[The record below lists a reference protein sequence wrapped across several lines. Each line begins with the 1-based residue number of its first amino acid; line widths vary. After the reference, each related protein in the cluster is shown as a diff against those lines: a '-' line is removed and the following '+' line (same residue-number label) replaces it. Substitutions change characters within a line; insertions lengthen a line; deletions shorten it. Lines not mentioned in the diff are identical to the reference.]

1 MHLATSIPDD
11 LTAQQWQGDPRV
23 CNDQV
28 AYISQGSILLD
39 EKSSSNQIAK
49 LNVGPRLQED
59 PILSPS
65 GKHISF
71 WQDGSDDGYLWNIDT
86 QTVY

>member
-1 MHLATSIPDD
+1 M
-11 LTAQQWQGDPRV
+11 